1 MKYILLFLILISQGL
16 CGELQLMTDSY
27 EVDPAI
33 PTISHKKTNDKFV
46 KLSEIENPYCEGV
59 LDKDSTLYA
68 AFQKD
73 KEDREFMRSL
83 VSSLSTT
90 LTREQL
96 DNIIIQA
103 QPIPSAVYRPCG
115 CGKIGEN
122 GLEAPE
128 PNSNSL
134 VLIGLTFLF
143 FIRRNI

>member
-1 MKYILLFLILISQGL
+1 MKYILLFLILISQGF

-27 EVDPAI
+27 EVNPSI

-73 KEDREFMRSL
+73 KENREFMRSL
-83 VSSLSTT
+83 VSAPSTN
-90 LTREQL
+90 LTREEL
-96 DNIIIQA
+96 DSIIMQA

-115 CGKIGEN
+115 KT
-122 GLEAPE
+122 GLLDAPE

-134 VLIGLTFLF
+134 MLIGLTFLF